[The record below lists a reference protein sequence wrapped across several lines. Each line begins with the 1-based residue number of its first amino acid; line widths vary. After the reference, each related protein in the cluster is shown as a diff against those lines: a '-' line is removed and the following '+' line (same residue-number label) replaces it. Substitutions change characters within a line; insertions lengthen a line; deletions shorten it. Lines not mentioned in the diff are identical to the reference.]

1 MELKLLS
8 KLDVKANMAQ
18 ISPKCENRRRSS
30 DTRFQLSERKLK
42 TWKGVKCLPS
52 YRWESAKS
60 RRAIQKS
67 YRKRAYQ
74 AIYTKAKDMSL
85 FKRPLQRL
93 VLLTPIDEN

>member
-30 DTRFQLSERKLK
+30 DAKFQLSERKLK
-42 TWKGVKCLPS
+42 TWKSVKCLPS

-67 YRKRAYQ
+67 
-74 AIYTKAKDMSL
+74 IYTKAKDMSL
-85 FKRPLQRL
+85 FNALFRDSYYLNRLMKTKR
-93 VLLTPIDEN
+93 TFK